1 MKKMFFLLVLT
12 FFSSATWAKVNVIT
26 TTSDLAALV
35 AEIGVD
41 KVSVTSLTKGTRDP
55 HYAQAKPSM
64 IRKVFRADLL
74 VVIGAEMEVGW
85 LPALMRS
92 SRNSKVSPGKA
103 GYLDVS
109 EFIELKGKTSAR
121 VTRDMGDVHAAGNP
135 HYWLDPAN
143 GILMAKAITE
153 RLIKL
158 DASNAPSYRE
168 NFNTFKEKLE
178 KKIIQWKSD
187 LHGFSGQKIIA
198 YHTSLLYLANA
209 FNFDVRGYV
218 EPKPGLSPSASH
230 LNQLIETIKSENI
243 RYLLMEPYYETRSAQ
258 LLKRK
263 SGVNYIVIP
272 QSVGAKPNIKT
283 YFDLF
288 DGIVNA
294 LKAVE
299 K

>member
-1 MKKMFFLLVLT
+1 MKKNLFLLLLT
-12 FFSSATWAKVNVIT
+12 LISSPTWGKVNVIT

-35 AEIGVD
+35 AEIGVN

-92 SRNSKVSPGKA
+92 SRNGKVSPGKA

-153 RLIKL
+153 RLSKL
-158 DASNAPSYRE
+158 DASNALFYQN
-168 NFNTFKEKLE
+168 NFDTFKDKLE
-178 KKIIQWKSD
+178 HKIVQWKSA
-187 LHGFSGQKIIA
+187 LQGFNGKKIIA
-198 YHTSLLYLANA
+198 YHTSLLYLAEA

-230 LNQLIETIKSENI
+230 LNQLIKTIKSENI
-243 RYLLMEPYYETRSAQ
+243 RYLLMEPFYETRSAQ

-263 SGVNYIVIP
+263 SEISYIVIP
-272 QSVGAKPNIKT
+272 QSVGAQSNIKT
-283 YFDLF
+283 YSDLF
-288 DGIVNA
+288 DGIVSA
-294 LKAVE
+294 LKAVD

>member
-1 MKKMFFLLVLT
+1 MKKILFLLVLT
-12 FFSSATWAKVNVIT
+12 LVSLPTWAKVNVIT

-35 AEIGVD
+35 TEIGVD

-85 LPALMRS
+85 LPALLRS
-92 SRNSKVSPGKA
+92 SRNSKVSPGNT

-109 EFIELKGKTSAR
+109 EFIELKGQISVP

-153 RLIKL
+153 RLAKL
-158 DASNAPSYRE
+158 DANHTQFYQD
-168 NFNTFKEKLE
+168 NFNKFKDKLAR
-178 KKIIQWKSD
+178 KILQWKAD
-187 LHGFSGQKIIA
+187 LQHFNGQKIIA
-198 YHTSLLYLANA
+198 YHTSLLYLAGA

-230 LNQLIETIKSENI
+230 LNQLIKTIKAESI

-263 SGVNYIVIP
+263 SEINYIVIP
-272 QSVGAKPNIKT
+272 QSVGAKANIKT

-288 DGIVNA
+288 DEIVSA

>member
-1 MKKMFFLLVLT
+1 MNKVLFLLVLT
-12 FFSSATWAKVNVIT
+12 LVSSPTWAKVNVIT

-35 AEIGVD
+35 AEIGAN

-85 LPALMRS
+85 LPALIRS
-92 SRNSKVSPGKA
+92 SRNSKVSPAKM

-109 EFIELKGKTSAR
+109 EFIELKGKTATR

-153 RLIKL
+153 RLSKL
-158 DASNAPSYRE
+158 DASNTLFYQN

-178 KKIIQWKSD
+178 QKIIQWKSD
-187 LHGFSGQKIIA
+187 LQGFNGQKIIA
-198 YHTSLLYLANA
+198 YHTSLLYLADA

-230 LNQLIETIKSENI
+230 LNQLIKTIKAEKI
-243 RYLLMEPYYETRSAQ
+243 GYLLMEPYYESRSAQ

-263 SGVNYIVIP
+263 SEINYIVIP

-288 DGIVNA
+288 NGIVSA

>member
-1 MKKMFFLLVLT
+1 MKKTIFLLILT
-12 FFSSATWAKVNVIT
+12 LVSTPTWAKINVIT

-35 AEIGVD
+35 TEIGGN

-64 IRKVFRADLL
+64 IRKVFRTDLL
-74 VVIGAEMEVGW
+74 VIIGAEMEVGW
-85 LPALMRS
+85 LPALLRS
-92 SRNSKVSPGKA
+92 SRNRKISPGQT

-109 EFIELKGKTSAR
+109 ESIELKGKTSAR

-153 RLIKL
+153 RLSKL
-158 DASNAPSYRE
+158 DSSNTKLYQN
-168 NFNTFKEKLE
+168 NFDMFKEKLE
-178 KKIIQWKSD
+178 QKIIQWKSD
-187 LHGFSGQKIIA
+187 LQGFNGQKIIA
-198 YHTSLLYLANA
+198 YHTSLLYLADA
-209 FNFDVRGYV
+209 FNFKVRGYV

-230 LNQLIETIKSENI
+230 INQLIKTIKAENI
-243 RYLLMEPYYETRSAQ
+243 HYLLMEPYYETRSAK

-263 SGVNYIVIP
+263 SKIKYIVIP
-272 QSVGAKPNIKT
+272 QSVGAKPNIKS

-288 DGIVNA
+288 DGIVDTIT
-294 LKAVE
+294 AVE

>member
-1 MKKMFFLLVLT
+1 MKKILFLLALT
-12 FFSSATWAKVNVIT
+12 LVSASAWAKVNVIT

-35 AEIGVD
+35 TEIGAN

-92 SRNSKVSPGKA
+92 SRNSKVSPGNV

-153 RLIKL
+153 RLSQL
-158 DASNAPSYRE
+158 DAGNAPFYQN
-168 NFNTFKEKLE
+168 NFDTFKAKLE
-178 KKIIQWKSD
+178 QKIIQWKSD
-187 LHGFSGQKIIA
+187 LQGFNGKKIIA
-198 YHTSLLYLANA
+198 YHTSLLYLADA

-230 LNQLIETIKSENI
+230 LNQLIKTIKSENI
-243 RYLLMEPYYETRSAQ
+243 RYLLMEPFYETRSAQ

-263 SGVNYIVIP
+263 SGINYIVIP
-272 QSVGAKPNIKT
+272 QSVGAKPNIHT

-288 DGIVNA
+288 DGIVSA